1 MEKLYNALSE
11 QGKYTKSFE
20 DFQTQFGSKEGQEKL
35 YGALES
41 SGDYTKSF
49 EDFSGQFFSS
59 EPAKTND
66 SASADPAVESNQ
78 NSTGSESEEPLSAWQ
93 SIKNSFS
100 NMFEQVGD
108 VKEFW
113 FDDDGANSSLDIASN
128 AIYSAIA

>member
-78 NSTGSESEEPLSAWQ
+78 NSTGSNSVNGFSESRDASDFANTQEENIWLEDYFG
-93 SIKNSFS
+93 KN
-100 NMFEQVGD
+100 ELTD
-108 VKEFW
+108 
-113 FDDDGANSSLDIASN
+113 L
-128 AIYSAIA
+128 